1 MITAETV
8 NRIVGFRGNGMP
20 VISLYAAV
28 PYEPEDRVTVVRS
41 KLDSLLHEI
50 QPMAQDHQLGH
61 DAMLS
66 VRADMERFTEA
77 VEKHDRWSPGSV
89 AMFSCSGR
97 DFFEEVQLPRSV
109 HDRIVVD
116 ETPWVRPMLA
126 VLDEY
131 HRCCVA
137 VVDRKAARIWELFQD
152 EMSEVGTR
160 RVDAD
165 PGRNQDKAE
174 ELTKRHYLEVVT
186 MLDKMHR
193 DGAFELLIV
202 GGHHAE
208 LPRFLDYLTHE
219 LRPTLAG
226 TFTVDDDARTAFG
239 DVKRQAAAVLQ
250 RYERDEEER
259 MVAET
264 VEKAAAGGLA
274 VLGLPGCL
282 WAGTVAAVDELLVQD
297 GTVTPGVICDHDQW
311 MALSGETCPLCGRPV
326 RRTPD
331 IVDELAQVVMNESGS
346 IEHVCAD
353 TVLKQH
359 LTAASLRF
367 PLPPAPG

>member
-1 MITAETV
+1 MIKAETV

-20 VISLYAAV
+20 VISLYAVV
-28 PYEPEDRVTVVRS
+28 PCEPEDRGTVVRS
-41 KLDSLLHEI
+41 KVDSLLHDI
-50 QPMAQDHQLGH
+50 RPMAQDHQLDH
-61 DAMLS
+61 DVMLS
-66 VRADMERFTEA
+66 VRADIERFTKA
-77 VEKHDRWSPGSV
+77 VEEHDGWSPGSV
-89 AMFSCSGR
+89 ALFSCSGR

-137 VVDRKAARIWELFQD
+137 VVDRKTARIWELYQD
-152 EMSEVGTR
+152 EMSEIGTQRVG
-160 RVDAD
+160 AD

-174 ELTKRHYLEVVT
+174 ELTKRHFRDVVT
-186 MLDKMHR
+186 MLDKLHR

-208 LPRFLDYLTHE
+208 VPRFLDYLTHE
-219 LRPTLAG
+219 LRPTLCG

-239 DVKRQAAAVLQ
+239 DVKQQAVAILD

-264 VEKAAAGGLA
+264 VEKSAAGVWA
-274 VLGLPGCL
+274 VLGLPECL
-282 WAGTVAAVDELLVQD
+282 WAGSVAAVEALLVQD
-297 GTVTPGVICDHDQW
+297 GAVAPGVICDNDPW
-311 MALSGETCPLCGRPV
+311 LALSGDRCPLCGRPA
-326 RRTPD
+326 RRAPD
-331 IVDELAQVVMNESGS
+331 IVDELVQVVINESGS
-346 IEHVCAD
+346 IEHVSAE

-367 PLPPAPG
+367 PLPPKP

>member
-50 QPMAQDHQLGH
+50 QPMAQDRQLGH

-137 VVDRKAARIWELFQD
+137 VVDRKAARIWELFGD
-152 EMSEVGTR
+152 DMSEIGTR
-160 RVDAD
+160 RVDTD

-174 ELTKRHYLEVVT
+174 ELTKRHYLDVVT
-186 MLDKMHR
+186 MLDKLHR

-226 TFTVDDDARTAFG
+226 TFTVDDDARTVFG

-250 RYERDEEER
+250 RFERDEEER

-297 GTVTPGVICDHDQW
+297 QTVTPGVICDHDQW

-346 IEHVCAD
+346 IEHVLAD

-367 PLPPAPG
+367 PLPPQPE